1 MLRRN
6 RTPQV
11 MAISEHELSA
21 MTSDLEQMHHDI
33 GMPAMHSAIHEW
45 TEKTRT
51 NRRGFL
57 IGAGAVAGG
66 ALLAACSSGSSS
78 STTTTSGAAGSSG
91 SAKTAALTGDLAVAA
106 LAASLENLAVAAYG
120 DVLTAATAGKL
131 GTVPPAVAN
140 FATTV
145 KGQHT
150 QHAQAWNSAIVAA
163 GHKAITVTDPV
174 LTPVITA
181 DFAKVTDVTGAAKLA
196 LMLEDGAAA
205 TYQSAISAVKANS
218 SVKVAASIQPVEM
231 QHAAILNF
239 VLGQYPVPNAFSP
252 LADARPLTDY
262 TDHLSAYAKS

>member
-6 RTPQV
+6 RTPEV
-11 MAISEHELSA
+11 MAISEQELSA
-21 MTSDLEQMHHDI
+21 MTADLDEMHHDV

-78 STTTTSGAAGSSG
+78 STTTTAGSTGTTKS
-91 SAKTAALTGDLAVAA
+91 AALTGDLAVAA

-140 FATTV
+140 FVTTV

-181 DFAKVTDVTGAAKLA
+181 DFAKVTDITGAAKLA

-205 TYQSAISAVKANS
+205 TYQSAISAVKATS

-262 TDHLSAYAKS
+262 TDHVAAYAKG

>member
-1 MLRRN
+1 MFRRN
-6 RTPQV
+6 RTPPV
-11 MAISEHELSA
+11 MAISEHELAA
-21 MTSDLEQMHHDI
+21 MTADLDQMHHDI
-33 GMPAMHSAIHEW
+33 GMPAMESAIHQW

-66 ALLAACSSGSSS
+66 AILAACSSGSSS
-78 STTTTSGAAGSSG
+78 STTTSSGTSGATMPG
-91 SAKTAALTGDLAVAA
+91 ALTGDLAVAA

-131 GTVPPAVAN
+131 GTVPPAVAT

-145 KGQHT
+145 KSQHA
-150 QHAQAWNSAIVAA
+150 QHAQAWNSAIVSA
-163 GHKAITVTDPV
+163 GHKAVTVTDPV

-181 DFAKVTDVTGAAKLA
+181 DFAKVTDIAGAAKLA
-196 LMLEDGAAA
+196 LMLEEGAAA
-205 TYQSAISAVKANS
+205 TYQSAISAVTANS

-239 VLGQYPVPNAFSP
+239 VLGEYPVPNAFSP
-252 LADARPLTDY
+252 LADARPLSDY
-262 TDHLSAYAKS
+262 TDHVTAYAKNS

>member
-1 MLRRN
+1 MRRRN

-11 MAISEHELSA
+11 MAISEHELTV
-21 MTSDLEQMHHDI
+21 MTGDLEQIHNDV
-33 GMPAMHSAIHEW
+33 GMPAMNKAIDEW
-45 TEKTRT
+45 TERSRT
-51 NRRGFL
+51 SRRGFL

-78 STTTTSGAAGSSG
+78 STTTSGAGGGGTTSSN
-91 SAKTAALTGDLAVAA
+91 KLTGDLAVAA
-106 LAASLENLAVAAYG
+106 LATSLENLAVAAYG

-131 GTVPPAVAN
+131 GTVPPAVAM

-145 KGQHT
+145 KGQHA

-163 GHKAITVTDPV
+163 GHPAVTTTDPV

-181 DFAKVTDVTGAAKLA
+181 DLKKVTNVTGAAKLA
-196 LMLEDGAAA
+196 LQLEDAAAA
-205 TYQSAISAVKANS
+205 TYQSAIGAVKAMS
-218 SVKVAASIQPVEM
+218 SVQVAASIQPVEM

-252 LADARPLTDY
+252 LSGARPLSDY
-262 TDHLSAYAKS
+262 AG

>member
-21 MTSDLEQMHHDI
+21 MTADLDQMHHDI

-45 TEKTRT
+45 TEKTRSS
-51 NRRGFL
+51 RRGFL

-66 ALLAACSSGSSS
+66 ALLAACSSSSSS
-78 STTTTSGAAGSSG
+78 STTTRPGSTG
-91 SAKTAALTGDLAVAA
+91 SAKDAALTGDLAVAA

-131 GTVPPAVAN
+131 GSVPPAVAN

-145 KGQHT
+145 KAQHT
-150 QHAQAWNSAIVAA
+150 EHAQAWNSAIVAA
-163 GHKAITVTDPV
+163 GHKAITITDPV
-174 LTPVITA
+174 RTPIVTA
-181 DFAKVTDVTGAAKLA
+181 DFAKVTDITGAAKLA

-252 LADARPLTDY
+252 LANALPLTDY
-262 TDHLSAYAKS
+262 TDHVAAYAKG